1 MQAQFNDLYATSVD
15 VMKRLT
21 ESNWHAWDR
30 FTEQHNKLL
39 GVYADCGQRQFAL
52 WNGNGVQKPADF
64 FAAQA
69 DIARQLSAHF
79 VEYSKVMFAGT
90 LDAAKEMVSCIEGP
104 SEPLDRMTNDDAGE
118 TETLKPARPKRAA
131 A

>member
-1 MQAQFNDLYATSVD
+1 MQAQFNDLYATSID

-21 ESNWHAWDR
+21 ESNWHAWE
-30 FTEQHNKLL
+30 EQQIKLL
-39 GVYADCGQRQFAL
+39 SVCADCGQRQFAL

-79 VEYSKVMFAGT
+79 IEYSKVMFTGT
-90 LDAAKEMVSCIEGP
+90 LDAAKDIGQLYRRT
-104 SEPLDRMTNDDAGE
+104 SEPLSRTTNHDGGE
-118 TETLKPARPKRAA
+118 TETLKPARIKRAA